1 MNRRKHEMKILVIDD
16 EPNIRLLFQEI
27 FKMKGYDTEIAEN
40 GKIGLEMLKENYY
53 DLIFLDRKMPVM
65 SGDETLEQLRKFSD
79 VPVYLVSAFQTDE
92 EIQSIK
98 QTGATGV
105 LMKPFTIDEVV
116 KIAEKFS

>member
-1 MNRRKHEMKILVIDD
+1 MKILVIDD

-27 FKMKGYDTEIAEN
+27 FKLKGYDTGIAEN

>member
-27 FKMKGYDTEIAEN
+27 FKLKGYDTEIAEN

>member
-1 MNRRKHEMKILVIDD
+1 MKILVIDD

-40 GKIGLEMLKENYY
+40 GKIGLQMIKANYY
-53 DLIFLDRKMPVM
+53 DLVFLDRKMPVM
-65 SGDETLEQLRKFSD
+65 SGDETLNQLRAFSD
-79 VPVYLVSAFQTDE
+79 VPVYLISAFQTDE
-92 EIQSIK
+92 EVRSIK
-98 QTGATGV
+98 ETGATGI

>member
-1 MNRRKHEMKILVIDD
+1 MKILVIDD

-27 FKMKGYDTEIAEN
+27 FKLKGWETELAEH
-40 GKIGLEMLKENYY
+40 GKKGLELIKSNNY
-53 DLIFLDRKMPVM
+53 DLIFLDRKMPIM
-65 SGDETLEQLRKFSD
+65 SGDETLNEIRMFSE

-92 EIQSIK
+92 QIQSIK
-98 QTGATGV
+98 YKGATGV

>member
-65 SGDETLEQLRKFSD
+65 SGDETLDQLRKFSD

>member
-1 MNRRKHEMKILVIDD
+1 MKILVIDD

-40 GKIGLEMLKENYY
+40 GKIGLELIKSNDY
-53 DLIFLDRKMPVM
+53 DLVFLDMKMPVM
-65 SGDETLEQLRKFSD
+65 SGDETLSQLRAFSD
-79 VPVYLVSAFQTDE
+79 VPVYLISAFQTDE
-92 EIQSIK
+92 AIRSIK